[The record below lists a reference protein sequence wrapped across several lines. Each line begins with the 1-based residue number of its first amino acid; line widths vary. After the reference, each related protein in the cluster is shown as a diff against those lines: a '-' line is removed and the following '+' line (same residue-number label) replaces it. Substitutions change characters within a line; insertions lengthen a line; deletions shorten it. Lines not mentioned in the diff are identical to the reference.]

1 MWIPFRCRLF
11 GEHDYQLRREP
22 RALCLECRRCG
33 HRSRGWNLS
42 EQRTKRA
49 DTGLR
54 LLIADPND
62 PIGVVRPSRAPVE
75 SSASF
80 VGSAAL
86 RLTFAE
92 KDGADRIRKPVDSA
106 PRPQIVIDSPAG

>member
-33 HRSRGWNLS
+33 HRSQGWNLPD
-42 EQRTKRA
+42 QRLKRA
-49 DTGLR
+49 NNGLR
-54 LLIADPND
+54 LNIADPGYA
-62 PIGVVRPSRAPVE
+62 IGPVRVVETPSGHSAGFM
-75 SSASF
+75 SSDS
-80 VGSAAL
+80 L

-92 KDGADRIRKPVDSA
+92 EGKADRRRMPIESA
-106 PRPQIVIDSPAG
+106 ARGQIVIDSPVG